1 LTAPNLGRSA
11 ENAQVVYNTGY
22 RPNAS
27 LELTKF
33 AVVIRTDD
41 GVQGEYV
48 PQGDGTRATMAQTLS
63 FAPNLLGRDP
73 DERALIWSEMKRE
86 LRQRC

>member
-1 LTAPNLGRSA
+1 M
-11 ENAQVVYNTGY
+11 
-22 RPNAS
+22 
-27 LELTKF
+27 
-33 AVVIRTDD
+33 IRTDD

-48 PQGDGTRATMAQTLS
+48 AQRGGTRATMAQILS
-63 FAPNLLGRDP
+63 LAPNLLGRDP